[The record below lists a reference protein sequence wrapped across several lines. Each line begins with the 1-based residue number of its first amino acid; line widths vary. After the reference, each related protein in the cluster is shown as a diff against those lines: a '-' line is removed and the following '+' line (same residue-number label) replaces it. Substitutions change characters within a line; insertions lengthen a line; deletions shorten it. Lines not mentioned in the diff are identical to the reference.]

1 MTSIYETI
9 QSQLKHTP
17 SPLLGTMR
25 ERTPFPGDLIARLPN
40 LQLLLTTGVR
50 NAALDLPALQARGI
64 PVAGS
69 ADSASRHASSGG
81 AKAAGTDSTTQHC
94 VALILALVRNIARD
108 DAEVKAGG
116 WQTGLA
122 TGLSG
127 KTLGVVGLG
136 RLGVTTARIM
146 SVAFGM
152 RVVAWS
158 SNLTQEAADDR
169 ARGAGLPVEGLDGE
183 KTFRV
188 VSREEL
194 FGTADV
200 VSMHLV
206 LSDRSRGL
214 ITARDLSRMK
224 PTSFLVNTSRG
235 PLIVE
240 KDLLETVKAGQI
252 AGVALDVFDREPLPA
267 DSEWRSQEWGKNGTS
282 RVLLTPHMGYVEADA
297 LGSWYQQQVDNIER
311 WVRGEA
317 LQNVLA

>member
-1 MTSIYETI
+1 
-9 QSQLKHTP
+9 
-17 SPLLGTMR
+17 MR
-25 ERTPFPGDLIARLPN
+25 ERTPFPGELIARLPN
-40 LQLLLTTGVR
+40 LKLLLTTGVR
-50 NAALDLPALQARGI
+50 NASLDLPALKARGI

-69 ADSASRHASSGG
+69 ADSASRYASSTKG
-81 AKAAGTDSTTQHC
+81 AGTDSTTQHC

-116 WQTGLA
+116 WQTGFA

-152 RVVAWS
+152 NVVAWS
-158 SNLTQEAADDR
+158 ANLKQEAADEK
-169 ARGAGLPVEGLDGE
+169 ARTAGLPVDGVDGE
-183 KTFRV
+183 KTFKV

-194 FGTADV
+194 FSSADV
-200 VSMHLV
+200 VSVHLV
-206 LSDRSRGL
+206 LSDRTRGL
-214 ITARDLSRMK
+214 ITADDLSKMK

-240 KDLLETVKAGQI
+240 KDLLEAIRAGKI
-252 AGVALDVFDREPLPA
+252 AGVAVDVFDREPLPV
-267 DSEWRSQEWGKNGTS
+267 DSEWRNQDWGKNGTS
-282 RVLLTPHMGYVEADA
+282 RVLVTPHMGYVEADP
-297 LGSWYQQQVDNIER
+297 LGSWYHQQVANIEQ
-311 WVRGEA
+311 WTRGEA